1 MYSQLKFAEYIK
13 PTRTR
18 IINDAINIAK
28 DLTVV
33 PVKTTFEKISINPDG
48 LLMSYQYPE
57 GRKMTRYAFEKLYR
71 ILGISGQF
79 ALRIPIDL
87 LLVNIHRLLGESGS
101 DEISIL
107 ERPDGSIAGFVKKD
121 YDETSYLDIL
131 SHFTDRESF
140 QYIDIGEIM
149 LTICLGF
156 QKTKFKDPRG
166 TSPDSDF
173 LMAGSHVYSSILR
186 ETQLKLESILY
197 RTYCTNSFVM
207 PFFGKIRADYRL
219 EPEPR
224 LLDFSKNVEH
234 YDEELLKAIVVN
246 SEGIEERRFFEHEIV
261 SLHRKLQKY
270 IGSSTTDGLIGVK
283 EEDRKLM
290 LQRVDVWKEENKRNK
305 MFNLSMNEPNLTSF
319 LAYDILNNVTNYAAS
334 VHEST
339 KRSIEVIAGTLLG
352 NILLGNN

>member
-1 MYSQLKFAEYIK
+1 MYSQMKFAEYVK
-13 PTRTR
+13 PVRTR
-18 IINDAINIAK
+18 IINDAISIAK
-28 DLTVV
+28 DLTVT
-33 PVKTTFEKISINPDG
+33 PIKTTFGKISINPEG
-48 LLMSYQYPE
+48 LLIYEAHPE
-57 GRKMTRYAFEKLYR
+57 GKRMTRYAFERLYR
-71 ILGISGQF
+71 MLGISGQF
-79 ALRIPIDL
+79 ALKIPIDL
-87 LLVNIHRLLGESGS
+87 LLVNIHRLLGENSS
-101 DEISIL
+101 DEISML
-107 ERPDGSIAGFVKKD
+107 ERPDGSIAGFVKKK
-121 YDETSYLDIL
+121 YDETSYLNVL
-131 SHFTDRESF
+131 SCFTDREAF

-156 QKTKFKDPRG
+156 QKTKFRDPRG
-166 TSPDSDF
+166 PSPDSDF
-173 LMAGSHVYSSILR
+173 LMAGSHIYSSILR

-219 EPEPR
+219 ESEPR

-234 YDEELLKAIVVN
+234 YDKELLEAITVN
-246 SEGIEERRFFEHEIV
+246 SEGIEERRFFEHEVV

-305 MFNLSMNEPNLTSF
+305 MFNLPMNEPSLTSF

-339 KRSIEVIAGTLLG
+339 KRSIEVIAGTVLG